1 MSPKEDVIANR
12 KDQIMKCAA
21 ALFAEQ
27 GYYKTTTAHIATAAG
42 VTQPYVF
49 HFFKSKEQLYL
60 SVLEHAFVRLRDAFS
75 FVESPPEQL
84 MHRMGE
90 SFQELLTSHRDE
102 MLLLMQCFTMPED
115 DVRQFSRDTWSQ
127 IYDTIKDRFEQ
138 AGAANPATD
147 ASMFVS
153 CGMIITLAEV
163 LSLPKLNPWAEPR
176 E

>member
-1 MSPKEDVIANR
+1 MSPKEEVTANR
-12 KDQIMKCAA
+12 KEQIMRCAA

-27 GYYKTTTAHIATAAG
+27 GYYKTTTAHIASAAG

-60 SVLEHAFVRLRDAFS
+60 GVLEHAFVRLRDAFT
-75 FVESPPEQL
+75 FVESPPEEL

-90 SFQELLTSHRDE
+90 SFQMLLDSHRNE
-102 MLLLMQCFTMPED
+102 MLLLMQCFTMPEA
-115 DVRQFSRDTWSQ
+115 DVRQFSRETWSQ
-127 IYDTIKDRFEQ
+127 IYDTIKDRFKQ
-138 AGAANPATD
+138 AGATNPARE

-163 LSLPKLNPWAEPR
+163 LSLPKLNPWAKPR